1 VPWPCCAGTAAMPRP
16 LCCAVPSLGPGRQLR
31 MHMTGVTSRDL
42 PHSAPPACSSTG
54 GLARAEATAR
64 KEARMRQADKGCWCY
79 RCLPALPLGR
89 ESAVRWRPGQ
99 VAGGL
104 RCAPAQA
111 QQQMPRPHGYADR
124 RGRRAWHGSG
134 TLARSPARPAALH
147 SRPGRCCSR
156 RRDMRDASWTSKLPL
171 AARSCCR

>member
-1 VPWPCCAGTAAMPRP
+1 
-16 LCCAVPSLGPGRQLR
+16 
-31 MHMTGVTSRDL
+31 
-42 PHSAPPACSSTG
+42 
-54 GLARAEATAR
+54 
-64 KEARMRQADKGCWCY
+64 MRQADKGCWCY

-134 TLARSPARPAALH
+134 TLARPAGRAAQSAGPVLLEAPRH
-147 SRPGRCCSR
+147 
-156 RRDMRDASWTSKLPL
+156 A
-171 AARSCCR
+171 